1 MRAVVIALGCLAA
14 SFSLPILANGQ
25 SQIDDPQVRDHL
37 FWDELYGAGGTSLYC
52 AKAFTGE
59 GGGGLLSISPIYSS
73 KQLKSALRCIT
84 DRQCSIMSPRYAYMA
99 ADLHNLYPAL
109 TRAEQVRRNA
119 QFGLLDA
126 SEESTLADIGCDLK
140 SHLKVLE
147 PRDAAKGNIA
157 RAIFYMHIEYGLP
170 IGGDARMYKQ
180 WHRMDPPDGEENARN
195 EKIGSLQGTRNRFI
209 DDPALVDQ
217 LIAD

>member
-1 MRAVVIALGCLAA
+1 MRAVVIALACLAA
-14 SFSLPILANGQ
+14 SFSLPVLANGQ
-25 SQIDDPQVRDHL
+25 SRIADPQVRDQL
-37 FWDELYGAGGTSLYC
+37 FWNELYGAGGTSLYC

-59 GGGGLLSISPIYSS
+59 GGGGLLSASPIYSS

-84 DRQCSIMSPRYAYMA
+84 DRQCNIMNPRYAYMA

-109 TRAEQVRRNA
+109 SRVEQVRRNA
-119 QFGLLDA
+119 QFGELDA
-126 SEESTLADIGCDLK
+126 SGQSPFVDIGCDLK
-140 SHLKVLE
+140 SRFKVLE
-147 PRDAAKGNIA
+147 PPDAAKGNIA
-157 RAIFYMHIEYGLP
+157 RAIFYMHIEYDLP
-170 IGGDARMYKQ
+170 IVGQASMYKR

>member
-140 SHLKVLE
+140 SRLKVLE